1 MLQSEFY
8 ERTKVVVDGEEYAKI
23 EAVYNEVQ
31 MDKDDFCTEWK
42 KIRNSKLLGEIEDAI
57 ARLTAHLVDKDITIQ
72 ELQKQLRDQKSH
84 YEEKIQKKSELWAG
98 SMAEF
103 AKKIIR
109 ANEDGDLRVYDV
121 IEEEY
126 SIGFIIK
133 AKHEAG
139 IPLTEQ
145 EISYMVS
152 NL

>member
-1 MLQSEFY
+1 MLQSEFF

-31 MDKDDFCTEWK
+31 MDKDDFCAEWK

-57 ARLTAHLVDKDITIQ
+57 VRLTAHLVDKDITIQ
-72 ELQKQLRDQKSH
+72 ELQKQLQDQKEH
-84 YEEKIQKKSELWAG
+84 YESAIQKRSDLLTN

-121 IEEEY
+121 VEEEY

-133 AKHEAG
+133 TKHEAG
-139 IPLTEQ
+139 VPLTEQ
-145 EISYMVS
+145 EISYMVGK
-152 NL
+152 L